1 MNNLLATTFSA
12 IITAENDQFYF
23 LQKDDNIIRLAKSE
37 GEHQVG
43 DIVTGFAYVDKS
55 DKMCMLQQIE

>member
-23 LQKDDNIIRLAKSE
+23 LQKEDNIIRLAKSE
-37 GEHQVG
+37 GDHQIG
-43 DIVTGFAYVDKS
+43 DIVTGFADMDKS
-55 DKMCMLQQIE
+55 DKMCLTTQ